1 MENQNRIAL
10 LIDAENIS
18 YKYIDTI
25 FDELKEIG
33 SVTIRKVYGDLSKE
47 GTKPWV
53 NPIQKYAITPVQQ
66 YQNSRGKNSSD
77 MALVIDAMDI
87 LYNNPVEIFCVASSD
102 SDFTRLASRIRQEGK
117 MVIGMG
123 ESKSSQPFVNAFDK
137 FQYLDLLDEE
147 CAEVSA
153 EKEITPI
160 SEIKNEVMAF
170 LESNDGYVENLAK
183 VKDNLQKKFPDF
195 DSRNYGC
202 SKFSKFVAQLSDE
215 IELAMNKRTITVKVK
230 GSKTREEIEKIVID
244 TIMSSKKK
252 QLNIGEVN
260 KKVKEK
266 YPTFTPKDYGYKQVK
281 LFFTNIKGVKVKD
294 TNDLIVELPQ
304 KQ

>member
-18 YKYIDTI
+18 YKYITTI
-25 FDELKEIG
+25 FDELKELG
-33 SVTIRKVYGDLSKE
+33 SVTIRKVYGDLSNE
-47 GTKPWV
+47 QTKPWV
-53 NPIQKYAITPVQQ
+53 EPIQKYAITPVQQ
-66 YQNSRGKNSSD
+66 YQNTKGKNSSD

-87 LYNNPVEIFCVASSD
+87 LYNNPVEVFCIASSD

-123 ESKSSQPFVNAFDK
+123 ESKSSQPYVNAFDR
-137 FQYLDLLDEE
+137 FQYLDLIDEE
-147 CAEVSA
+147 NAEASA

-160 SEIKNEVMAF
+160 NEIKNEVMAF
-170 LESNDGYVENLAK
+170 LESNDGYVENLSL
-183 VKDNLQKKFPDF
+183 VKNNLQKKFPDF

-215 IELAMNKRTITVKVK
+215 VEVIINNNVNIVRFKN
-230 GSKTREEIEKIVID
+230 SKTRKNVEKFVID
-244 TIMSSKKK
+244 IISSSKKK
-252 QLNIGEVN
+252 SLNIGEVN

-266 YPTFTPKDYGYKQVK
+266 YPDFTPKDYGYKQVK
-281 LFFTNIKGVKVKD
+281 LFFTNINGVKLED
-294 TNDLIVELPQ
+294 TNNLVIETS
-304 KQ
+304 KG

>member
-18 YKYIDTI
+18 YKYITTI
-25 FDELKEIG
+25 FDELKELG
-33 SVTIRKVYGDLSKE
+33 SVTIRKVYGDLSNE
-47 GTKPWV
+47 QTKPWV
-53 NPIQKYAITPVQQ
+53 EPIQKYAITPVQQ
-66 YQNSRGKNSSD
+66 YQNTKGKNSSD

-87 LYNNPVEIFCVASSD
+87 LYNNPVEVFCIASSD

-123 ESKSSQPFVNAFDK
+123 ESKSSQPYVNAFDR
-137 FQYLDLLDEE
+137 FQYLDLIDEE
-147 CAEVSA
+147 NAEVSA

-160 SEIKNEVMAF
+160 NEIKNEVMAF
-170 LESNDGYVENLAK
+170 LESNDGYVENLSL
-183 VKDNLQKKFPDF
+183 VKNNLQKKFPDF

-215 IELAMNKRTITVKVK
+215 VEVIINNNVNIVRFKN
-230 GSKTREEIEKIVID
+230 SKTRKNVEKFVID
-244 TIMSSKKK
+244 TISSSKKK
-252 QLNIGEVN
+252 SLNIGEVN

-266 YPTFTPKDYGYKQVK
+266 YPDFTPKDYGYKQVK
-281 LFFTNIKGVKVKD
+281 LFFTNINGVKLEDANNLVIETSKG
-294 TNDLIVELPQ
+294 
-304 KQ
+304 